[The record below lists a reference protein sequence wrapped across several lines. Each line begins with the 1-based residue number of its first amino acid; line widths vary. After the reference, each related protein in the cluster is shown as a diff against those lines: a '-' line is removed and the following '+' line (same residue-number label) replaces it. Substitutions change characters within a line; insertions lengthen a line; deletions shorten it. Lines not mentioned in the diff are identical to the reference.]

1 MVESVGYD
9 SGNDERCH
17 AIMVMVRGCSIVM
30 TVVEGTGRQRWRVPI
45 DGDEKRL

>member
-1 MVESVGYD
+1 MGYD

-30 TVVEGTGRQRWRVPI
+30 TVVEGG
-45 DGDEKRL
+45 DGGGYWATKVEGAY